1 MDYKNKYLK
10 YKNKYLEFKNQYGG
24 AYVELRE
31 NLTIQI
37 NSIIL
42 NEIQSGEKMK
52 QLVIDI
58 LNKFSLTEDTD
69 YTINIKKK
77 LYISFVNKNETS
89 IREYYNFI
97 NKELA
102 DKFKPTY
109 LWFDEDTLDKD
120 RKDIIK
126 WNILFNIFC
135 LVEKNSIISG
145 FDRKSFYNSFTE
157 FIDNHIHIITSGHN
171 YNLTVYLLKSC
182 DIHFTGLFNIGSDDN
197 YWHFTKRI
205 KNSNSSR
212 KDRETHLTKKNF
224 KEITLI
230 ILNYKSLDFDGKLFY
245 LNLYYII
252 LLYETDKNNIIN
264 ENYKYFMDK
273 YNRDNF
279 TIDDYITCSYNKHGL
294 SENVTHLL
302 ILRDIILYMI
312 NNKDNISNYYSFS
325 KKVEELEEEID
336 NKNANIIKLGNDK
349 TKNKKR
355 IEDET
360 INLVNLREEKKC
372 EEEKILKIT
381 ASSKNGLL
389 EMVIYHNHM

>member
-58 LNKFSLTEDTD
+58 LNKFLLTEDTD

-171 YNLTVYLLKSC
+171 YNLTVTLSTDRLFVMKS
-182 DIHFTGLFNIGSDDN
+182 IPMVGLN
-197 YWHFTKRI
+197 
-205 KNSNSSR
+205 
-212 KDRETHLTKKNF
+212 E
-224 KEITLI
+224 
-230 ILNYKSLDFDGKLFY
+230 
-245 LNLYYII
+245 
-252 LLYETDKNNIIN
+252 NNI
-264 ENYKYFMDK
+264 
-273 YNRDNF
+273 
-279 TIDDYITCSYNKHGL
+279 S
-294 SENVTHLL
+294 
-302 ILRDIILYMI
+302 
-312 NNKDNISNYYSFS
+312 
-325 KKVEELEEEID
+325 
-336 NKNANIIKLGNDK
+336 
-349 TKNKKR
+349 
-355 IEDET
+355 
-360 INLVNLREEKKC
+360 
-372 EEEKILKIT
+372 
-381 ASSKNGLL
+381 
-389 EMVIYHNHM
+389 